1 MVTPAPYTT
10 GTITKAPRPSQADD
24 RLLPPRRMMT
34 AMEADAERR
43 IGRALAT
50 MRRALLDG
58 LTDDNAHLM
67 LARLESEE
75 VLRPFTDTIMG
86 VLTDVSLAGAQWGA
100 ETVNRHAYGTKGVI
114 DFVWD
119 IVNEAAEHFAR
130 TYAYSLV
137 TGITKETRKRL
148 QGHISEFVRNQE
160 TINQLARRIK
170 PLFGDVR
177 AKMIAVTETTRAFA
191 EGNQIAWKESGVI
204 EQKRWVTANDELVCP
219 VCGPL
224 HQQVVDIDDEFE
236 VTYAT
241 KRGLVTARFPH
252 PPAHVSCRCGM
263 TPVIVR
269 VGDRVVTDSFQQPP
283 AFATVKDAEEWM
295 RQSGMFAGQ
304 VDIGLIEDPL
314 VANRIAKTMSE
325 LYYHYGDQVKR
336 HKFGGISVA
345 SPDKMGMA
353 VADSTIG
360 HIRLNSAYWKN
371 ADTYKKWAER
381 TRNVYSAS
389 PHSALTHE
397 MAHALDLATRTL
409 EMDKAIEDLFETWVN
424 TQNIDKIDISHYAM
438 TSKEEMVAE
447 SFVFWHLNGGGEGAS
462 SLLRNRGLGILADIF
477 SAWRLR

>member
-10 GTITKAPRPSQADD
+10 GATTKAPRPSQADD

-75 VLRPFTDTIMG
+75 VLRPFTDTVMA

-100 ETVNRHAYGTKGVI
+100 ETVNRHAYGAKGVI

-119 IVNEAAEHFAR
+119 IVNEAAERFAR

-137 TGITKETRKRL
+137 TGITETTRTRL
-148 QGHISEFVRNQE
+148 QGQISEFVRNQE
-160 TINQLARRIK
+160 TINQLARRIE
-170 PLFGDVR
+170 PLFGGVR

-191 EGNQIAWKESGVI
+191 EGNQIAWRESGVI

-224 HQQVVDIDDEFE
+224 HRQVVDIDDEFE

-263 TPVIVR
+263 TPVIVK
-269 VGDRVVTDSFQQPP
+269 VGDRVGRVSVQWQPAMSLDDAALWSKDSVYQNEMYHVTKGSNQDSL
-283 AFATVKDAEEWM
+283 
-295 RQSGMFAGQ
+295 RQSGFS
-304 VDIGLIEDPL
+304 IENTTGFGRVFGNGVYVTPSASDA
-314 VANRIAKTMSE
+314 VYYADMAKEMDFSIVLGSNTVVTE
-325 LYYHYGDQVKR
+325 R
-336 HKFGGISVA
+336 
-345 SPDKMGMA
+345 
-353 VADSTIG
+353 
-360 HIRLNSAYWKN
+360 IRLNILNPYKVNVSA
-371 ADTYKKWAER
+371 
-381 TRNVYSAS
+381 
-389 PHSALTHE
+389 
-397 MAHALDLATRTL
+397 
-409 EMDKAIEDLFETWVN
+409 
-424 TQNIDKIDISHYAM
+424 
-438 TSKEEMVAE
+438 
-447 SFVFWHLNGGGEGAS
+447 
-462 SLLRNRGLGILADIF
+462 
-477 SAWRLR
+477 

>member
-10 GTITKAPRPSQADD
+10 GATTKAPRPSQADD

-43 IGRALAT
+43 IGRALSA

-75 VLRPFTDTIMG
+75 VLRPFTDTVMA

-100 ETVNRHAYGTKGVI
+100 ETVNRHAYGAKGVI

-119 IVNEAAEHFAR
+119 IVNEAAERFAR

-137 TGITKETRKRL
+137 TGITETTRTRL
-148 QGHISEFVRNQE
+148 QGQISEFVRNQE

-224 HQQVVDIDDEFE
+224 HRQVVDIDDEFE

-263 TPVIVR
+263 TPVIVK
-269 VGDRVVTDSFQQPP
+269 VGDRIPLPTLNSDPRKPDYDRLDLYSSRLPSWSQSLTSDQQDAIKRWTESDWAKIRREVELGKHSDITKNFLSAIESAPRVDGTVWRGIKVGPDSLFNSVDDILDFYRRGTGTVTEWIAPASTSLNPRTPEWFGNGVVFEIQSKSARYITD
-283 AFATVKDAEEWM
+283 VIAEAVTMPNTRYRIVGISNAPIMVGNKEQW
-295 RQSGMFAGQ
+295 
-304 VDIGLIEDPL
+304 IIHLIE
-314 VANRIAKTMSE
+314 I
-325 LYYHYGDQVKR
+325 
-336 HKFGGISVA
+336 
-345 SPDKMGMA
+345 
-353 VADSTIG
+353 
-360 HIRLNSAYWKN
+360 
-371 ADTYKKWAER
+371 
-381 TRNVYSAS
+381 
-389 PHSALTHE
+389 
-397 MAHALDLATRTL
+397 
-409 EMDKAIEDLFETWVN
+409 
-424 TQNIDKIDISHYAM
+424 
-438 TSKEEMVAE
+438 
-447 SFVFWHLNGGGEGAS
+447 
-462 SLLRNRGLGILADIF
+462 
-477 SAWRLR
+477 